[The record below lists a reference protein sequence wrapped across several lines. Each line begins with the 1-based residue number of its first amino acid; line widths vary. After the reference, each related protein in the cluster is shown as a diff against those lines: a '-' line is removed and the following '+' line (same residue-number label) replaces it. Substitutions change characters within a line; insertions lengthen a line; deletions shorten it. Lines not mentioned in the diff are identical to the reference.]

1 MRAAV
6 LSPCPSAFHP
16 PLPTCPGEGPLG
28 PGLGGGGTLSVSNTG
43 LLGYTSP
50 SPCALDPNPALPS
63 CARRMYPEGALLG
76 RLQSTVQ
83 TLVGWEPPSP
93 RGEEGGKGFR
103 TQPGQMT
110 SPRGLDQSRVLG
122 HPRKGLLS
130 APGGNGSSS
139 PSHHCRMGER
149 EDCRVWAG
157 DGTEAVQVWGKE
169 DAPHSQALERYH
181 ALKEPTPLP
190 SHRALKTPSFLS
202 YSSPSQGR
210 KRGTQTCQLR
220 SGVGAEETPKMYCLE
235 TWSQEGC
242 GRTQG
247 AGISNPPPQ
256 ALGSLQE
263 APLQPTIWP

>member
-1 MRAAV
+1 MTSQEQGPLYKCMVGIQERRRAVTWTWALPGTKPGERSLRRGRGRGLAGLSPEDMRAAV

-169 DAPHSQALERYH
+169 DAPHSQALERYK
-181 ALKEPTPLP
+181 L
-190 SHRALKTPSFLS
+190 
-202 YSSPSQGR
+202 
-210 KRGTQTCQLR
+210 RG
-220 SGVGAEETPKMYCLE
+220 EIY
-235 TWSQEGC
+235 TWN
-242 GRTQG
+242 T
-247 AGISNPPPQ
+247 
-256 ALGSLQE
+256 
-263 APLQPTIWP
+263 